1 MNVCL
6 PTTNASHCHGY
17 VYVHTCVFVTD
28 GHLVH
33 SPPPSSPSVA
43 LALVGGSQFVILD
56 EPTSGMD
63 PYARRST
70 WDLLSKYKKGRTI
83 MLSTHFM

>member
-1 MNVCL
+1 MYIHPN
-6 PTTNASHCHGY
+6 
-17 VYVHTCVFVTD
+17 
-28 GHLVH
+28 
-33 SPPPSSPSVA
+33 SPPSPSPSVA
-43 LALVGGSQFVILD
+43 LALVGGSQFVVLD